1 MKLTRTLGTLLTGG
15 ACLAAWLSLAGSVV
29 PAFDTLAS
37 FLPLFGAATLLGL
50 LFARRRPGWTV
61 AAALLGLLPV
71 AIGVAPELTREI
83 PAAQKGAMQV
93 RLLTHNVWT
102 RNADPAD
109 TAQALI
115 DAKPDV
121 LMLQEVDGSFRPMLA
136 ALNQRFA
143 YATKCPP
150 GCDLAIFSRW
160 PITDSDYFL
169 KDREGRKFG
178 PAMLWARILGSG
190 KQPFTVVTL
199 HYPRP
204 TSHDQAVRRR
214 DVARALARIDRG
226 PLIVAGDMNLT
237 PWAAAMHEQDRAF
250 APLTRM
256 TRALPSWPRAV
267 PVLPIDQL
275 YAGPYWGLVSARR
288 LPATGSDHVPILV
301 TLGRR

>member
-1 MKLTRTLGTLLTGG
+1 VTLVRILGTLLTCGG
-15 ACLAAWLSLAGSVV
+15 SVAAWLSLGGGFV
-29 PAFDTLAS
+29 PALDVLAS
-37 FLPLFGAATLLGL
+37 FLPLFGVAVILGL
-50 LFARRRPGWTV
+50 PLTRRSSRWTIV
-61 AAALLGLLPV
+61 VALLGLAPV
-71 AIGVAPELTREI
+71 AIGVVPELTREI
-83 PAAQKGAMQV
+83 PAAQKGVTQV

-109 TAQALI
+109 TAQAII

-136 ALNQRFA
+136 ALNQHFP

-160 PITDSDYFL
+160 PIADSDYFL
-169 KDREGRKFG
+169 KDAEGRKFG
-178 PAMLWARILGSG
+178 PPMLWARVVGPG
-190 KQPFTVVTL
+190 EEPFTVVTL

-204 TSHDQAVRRR
+204 TSRDQVVRRR
-214 DVARALARIDRG
+214 DAAQALARIERG

-237 PWAAAMHEQDRAF
+237 PWAAAMREQDRAL

-256 TRALPSWPRAV
+256 TRALPSWPRAL

-275 YAGPYWGLVSARR
+275 YAGPDWGLVSARR
-288 LPATGSDHVPILV
+288 MPATGSDHVPVLV
-301 TLGRR
+301 TLARR